1 MKAPANQYKPDYAVP
16 PGWALAER
24 LEAHGVSQAEF
35 ARRCGRSPKLISQ
48 IIAGDAP
55 IEPGAAI
62 QFERAL
68 GVDAAIW
75 LGMESDYRL
84 HLEREAEKRRSA
96 ELGEWAA
103 RFPLG
108 ELVKRGAIPKPNSV
122 EERVQRLLEFFG
134 VGSAQAWETRQTRIV
149 AAYRHSPSF
158 QSDRYAMATWLRL
171 GEIEAEQM
179 TRSDYNESEF
189 KRALA
194 QIRTSTAN
202 PTAETLREA
211 ATLCRGAGVALTI
224 TKPLPKTALSG
235 AARWLT
241 PRKPAIHLSARH
253 MSDDHLWF
261 SLFHEAAHI
270 VLHSKK
276 AAYIDEPGGEITPD
290 DAEADEWAADF
301 LIPAPDWEGFVESGA
316 FDAGSARRFAN
327 EQRIAPGIVAG
338 RLQYEGRVDWNR
350 LNELKVK
357 LRWAGEE

>member
-1 MKAPANQYKPDYAVP
+1 MKAPAKQYKPDYAAP

-24 LEAHGVSQAEF
+24 LEAQQVSQAEF

-103 RFPLG
+103 RFPVQ

-134 VGSAQAWETRQTRIV
+134 VGSAQAWETRQMRV
-149 AAYRHSPSF
+149 AYRHSPSF
-158 QSDRYAMATWLRL
+158 QSDIAAVATWLRL
-171 GEIEAEQM
+171 GEIEAEGM
-179 TRSDYNESEF
+179 ACSGYNEPEF

-194 QIRTSTAN
+194 QIRTLTAH
-202 PTAETLREA
+202 PTDETLQEA
-211 ATLCRGAGVALTI
+211 SRLCCGAGVALTF
-224 TKPLPKTALSG
+224 TKPLPKVRLSG

-261 SLFHEAAHI
+261 SLFHEAAHVI
-270 VLHSKK
+270 LHSKK
-276 AAYIDEPGGEITPD
+276 AAYIHEPNGETTPD

-301 LIPAPDWEGFVESGA
+301 LVPAQEWRRFVAAGA
-316 FDAGSARRFAN
+316 FDIESARRFAD

-338 RLQYEGRVDWNR
+338 RLQYEGRAPWSR

-357 LRWAGEE
+357 LRWAEDA

>member
-1 MKAPANQYKPDYAVP
+1 MKAPAKQYKPDYAAP

-24 LEAHGVSQAEF
+24 LEAQQVSQAEF

-75 LGMESDYRL
+75 LGMESDHRL

-103 RFPLG
+103 RFPVR
-108 ELVKRGAIPKPNSV
+108 ELVKRGAVPKPNSV
-122 EERVQRLLEFFG
+122 EESVQRLLEFFG
-134 VGSAQAWETRQTRIV
+134 VGSAQAWETRQMRV
-149 AAYRHSPSF
+149 AYRHSPSF
-158 QSDRYAMATWLRL
+158 QSDRHAAAAWLRL
-171 GEIEAEQM
+171 GEIEAEKM
-179 TRSDYNESEF
+179 ARADYNESEF

-194 QIRTSTAN
+194 HIRTSTAN
-202 PTAETLREA
+202 PTDETLQEA
-211 ATLCRGAGVALTI
+211 TRLCRGAGVALTF
-224 TKPLPKTALSG
+224 TKPLPKVRISG

-253 MSDDHLWF
+253 RSDDHLWF

-270 VLHSKK
+270 ILHSKK
-276 AAYIDEPGGEITPD
+276 AAYIHEPDGETTPD

-301 LIPAPDWEGFVESGA
+301 LIPAQDWRRFVAAGA
-316 FDAGSARRFAN
+316 FDPENARRFAD

-338 RLQYEGRVDWNR
+338 RLQYEGRAPWSR

-357 LRWAGEE
+357 LRWAEEA

>member
-1 MKAPANQYKPDYAVP
+1 MKAPANQYKPDYGVP

-35 ARRCGRSPKLISQ
+35 ARRCGMSPKLISQ

-55 IEPGAAI
+55 IEPDAAS

-84 HLEREAEKRRSA
+84 HLERKA
-96 ELGEWAA
+96 GNEWAA
-103 RFPLG
+103 RFPVR
-108 ELVKRGAIPKPNSV
+108 ELVKRSAILKPNSV
-122 EERVQRLLEFFG
+122 EERVQRLFEFFD
-134 VGSAQAWETRQTRIV
+134 VGSAQAWETRQMRV
-149 AAYRHSPSF
+149 AYRHSPSF
-158 QSDRYAMATWLRL
+158 QSDRYAVETWLRL
-171 GEIEAEQM
+171 GEVEAGKIDC
-179 TRSDYNESEF
+179 SDYNESEF

-202 PTAETLREA
+202 PTAETLHEA
-211 ATLCRGAGVALTI
+211 ARLCSGAGVALTI

-241 PRKPAIHLSARH
+241 QHKPAIHLSARH
-253 MSDDHLWF
+253 MRDDHLWF
-261 SLFHEAAHI
+261 SLFHEAAHVI
-270 VLHSKK
+270 LHSKK

-290 DAEADEWAADF
+290 DAEADKWAADF

-316 FDAGSARRFAN
+316 FDAGSARRFAG

-338 RLQYEGRVDWNR
+338 RLQHEGRVTWNR

>member
-134 VGSAQAWETRQTRIV
+134 VGSAQAWETRQMRV
-149 AAYRHSPSF
+149 AYRHSPSF

-171 GEIEAEQM
+171 GEIEADKME
-179 TRSDYNESEF
+179 RSDYNESEF

-194 QIRTSTAN
+194 QIRTATAN
-202 PTAETLREA
+202 PTAETLQEA

-276 AAYIDEPGGEITPD
+276 AAYIREPGREITLD

-301 LIPAPDWEGFVESGA
+301 LIPVPDWRRFVESGA
-316 FDAGSARRFAN
+316 FDAESARRFAN

-357 LRWAGEE
+357 LRWAEEA

>member
-1 MKAPANQYKPDYAVP
+1 MKAPANQYKPDYGVP
-16 PGWALAER
+16 PGWVLAER

-48 IIAGDAP
+48 IIAGNAP
-55 IEPGAAI
+55 IEPGVAI
-62 QFERAL
+62 QFEHAL

-103 RFPLG
+103 RFPVR

-122 EERVQRLLEFFG
+122 EERVQSLLEFFG
-134 VGSAQAWETRQTRIV
+134 VGSAQAWEDRQMRV
-149 AAYRHSPSF
+149 AVAYRHSPSF
-158 QSDRYAMATWLRL
+158 QSDSHAVETWLRL
-171 GEIEAEQM
+171 GEIEAEKM
-179 TRSDYNESEF
+179 ERSDYNKSEF

-202 PTAETLREA
+202 PTAEALQEA
-211 ATLCRGAGVALTI
+211 ARLCRQAGVALTV
-224 TKPLPKTALSG
+224 TKPLPNVRLSG

-241 PRKPAIHLSARH
+241 PRKAAIHLSARH
-253 MSDDHLWF
+253 KSDDHLWF

-270 VLHSKK
+270 ILHSKK
-276 AAYIDEPGGEITPD
+276 AAYIHEPNGEITPD
-290 DAEADEWAADF
+290 DAEADRWAADF
-301 LIPAPDWEGFVESGA
+301 LIPAHDWRRFVESGA
-316 FDAGSARRFAN
+316 FDAESARRFAD

-338 RLQYEGRVDWNR
+338 RLQHERRVTWNR

-357 LRWAGEE
+357 LRWADEA